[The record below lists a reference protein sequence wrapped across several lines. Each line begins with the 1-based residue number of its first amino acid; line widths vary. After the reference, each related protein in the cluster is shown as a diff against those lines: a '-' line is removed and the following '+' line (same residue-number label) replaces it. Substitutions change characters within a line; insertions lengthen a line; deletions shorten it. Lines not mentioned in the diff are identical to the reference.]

1 MNCREIRVNFFPY
14 SAESLNISTAIF
26 IIVEWELIT
35 KALIYVIVRFFLI
48 SSSSLMLFPA

>member
-35 KALIYVIVRFFLI
+35 KALIYVIVCFFLI